1 MLGQQYFE
9 NKKFQDYFGTH
20 FVMFRADR
28 TQKVGEDIFKKF
40 NIMGTPTVMILDS
53 DGSEVDWHV
62 GYGPP
67 PEKFHQRIDKSYRG
81 IETFRFY
88 ADQYAKD
95 PKNLDVVFRLAKKHG
110 DRYDQD
116 KATALYNEVLAI
128 DPDGK
133 KGSTDFDKT
142 KVSYTQ
148 YAEFQIASL
157 SLYAANGGPGGFK
170 SFITKYRG
178 GELVKSAYQR
188 VALFYSRSSANDTV
202 TQFYEEAVKEYPNDA
217 NLLGA
222 YVEYVNNSKQN
233 VDRGI
238 EVAEKIMEIMT
249 YRKDPRY
256 VGALAK
262 LYALKGDKSKA
273 DSVYGEEF
281 IDDQVSSLSYSLIDY
296 ANFWAGQN
304 MNTESALA
312 MAEMSL
318 RLNPDNSYLLRRA
331 AGVCCKLNKMDS
343 ALEFFGPKYVDKNI
357 DDADKLYNYASF
369 WAGEEKNLESALA
382 AAKKAVELSPATP
395 SYWGVLATVH
405 QKMLHYDEAI
415 KAAGKAV
422 ELADENRKAYY
433 KSRLD
438 SIKQARQTDG
448 GQSKEGK

>member
-9 NKKFQDYFGTH
+9 NQKFQDYFGTH

-28 TQKVGEDIFKKF
+28 TQKVGEEIFKKF

-67 PEKFHQRIDKSYRG
+67 PEKFHERIDKSYRG
-81 IETFRFY
+81 IETFKFY

-95 PKNLDVVFRLAKKHG
+95 PKNLDVVFRLAQKHG
-110 DRYDQD
+110 DRYDQG
-116 KATALYNEVLAI
+116 KATPLYREVLAI

-133 KGSTDFDKT
+133 KGSTNYNKT
-142 KVSYTQ
+142 QVSYTQ

-157 SLYAANGGPGGFK
+157 ALYAANGGPAGFK
-170 SFITKYRG
+170 SFIAKYRG
-178 GELVKSAYQR
+178 GELAKSAYQR
-188 VALFYSRSSANDTV
+188 LASFYLSSTANDTV
-202 TQFYEEAVKEYPNDA
+202 TQFYEEAIKEYPNDA
-217 NLLGA
+217 SLLGT

-238 EVAEKIMEIMT
+238 EVAEKIMELMT

-262 LYALKGDKSKA
+262 LYVLKGDKAKA
-273 DSVYGEEF
+273 DSVYGKEF
-281 IDDQVSSLSYSLIDY
+281 IDNQVSSLSYSLIDY

-304 MNTESALA
+304 MNAGSALA

-318 RLNPDNSYLLRRA
+318 KLNPDNSYLLRRA
-331 AGVCCKLNKMDS
+331 AEVCSKLNKLDS
-343 ALEFFGPKYVDKNI
+343 ALEFFGPEFAEKNI
-357 DDADKLYNYASF
+357 DDANRLYSYASF
-369 WAGEEKNLESALA
+369 WAGEGKNLKSALA
-382 AAKKAVELSPATP
+382 AAKKVVELSPTTP
-395 SYWGVLATVH
+395 SYWGVLATAH
-405 QKMLHYDEAI
+405 QKMKNYDEAI

-422 ELADENRKAYY
+422 ELADDNRKAYY

-438 SIKQARQTDG
+438 AITQARQTDG
-448 GQSKEGK
+448 GQPIEGK